1 MSRESYRFFI
11 VFDYICLDGIN
22 SVQNHSIP
30 PCDMKTSEKALTISG
45 LVLAAF
51 VAACRLF
58 RPAADFYSSRL
69 YPGISAALSF
79 IASPLECSLQQIL
92 TVAAAL
98 LAIVIIVISIW
109 HHRKWYAVLG
119 RLGILGLWIF
129 VWVYIGWGCNYFRS
143 SIYERTGTSA
153 EKYDS
158 AKFAAFLEDYI
169 EDLNESYSDAQNPDL
184 AVMEDNLKNIY
195 ASVPEE
201 FGLCTPKPWQHVKR
215 LLMTR
220 LPSKCGVIGFIGPMT
235 DEAHLSSGIPA
246 VQFPFS
252 LAHEFSHVLGVSSEA
267 EANWWAYQICRK
279 SSDPAVRY
287 SAQFSIL
294 GYVLGNAGKNLEKAE
309 YRKLA
314 ESIRPEIY
322 KDIDI
327 VSEYW
332 DEQRVPALDK
342 FQDWIYDLF
351 LKSNSVS
358 EGIADYSD
366 VVRMLLTLEDFQ

>member
-1 MSRESYRFFI
+1 
-11 VFDYICLDGIN
+11 
-22 SVQNHSIP
+22 
-30 PCDMKTSEKALTISG
+30 MKTSGKALITTG
-45 LVLAAF
+45 LALAIF

-58 RPAADFYSSRL
+58 RPVADFYSNRL

-98 LAIVIIVISIW
+98 LFIFIIVISIRRR
-109 HHRKWYAVLG
+109 RKWYTTIG
-119 RLGILGLWIF
+119 RLAILALWIF

-143 SIYERTGTSA
+143 SIYQRTGTCA

-158 AKFAAFLEDYI
+158 ARFTAFLEDYI
-169 EDLNESYSDAQNPDL
+169 EDLNASYSDARNPDL
-184 AVMEDNLKNIY
+184 AAMEENLKSIY

-201 FGLCTPKPWQHVKR
+201 FGLCSPKPWQHVKR

-267 EANWWAYQICRK
+267 EANWWAYQVCRK

-287 SAQFSIL
+287 SALFSIM
-294 GYVLGNAGKNLEKAE
+294 GYVLGNARKNLDKAE
-309 YRKLA
+309 YRKLT

-322 KDIDI
+322 QDVDI

-342 FQDWIYDLF
+342 FQCWIYDLF
-351 LKSNSVS
+351 LKSNNVS

-366 VVRMLLTLEDFQ
+366 VVRMILTIEDFQ

>member
-1 MSRESYRFFI
+1 M
-11 VFDYICLDGIN
+11 
-22 SVQNHSIP
+22 
-30 PCDMKTSEKALTISG
+30 
-45 LVLAAF
+45 
-51 VAACRLF
+51 
-58 RPAADFYSSRL
+58 
-69 YPGISAALSF
+69 
-79 IASPLECSLQQIL
+79 
-92 TVAAAL
+92 
-98 LAIVIIVISIW
+98 
-109 HHRKWYAVLG
+109 
-119 RLGILGLWIF
+119 
-129 VWVYIGWGCNYFRS
+129 
-143 SIYERTGTSA
+143 
-153 EKYDS
+153 
-158 AKFAAFLEDYI
+158 
-169 EDLNESYSDAQNPDL
+169 
-184 AVMEDNLKNIY
+184 
-195 ASVPEE
+195 
-201 FGLCTPKPWQHVKR
+201 
-215 LLMTR
+215 
-220 LPSKCGVIGFIGPMT
+220 
-235 DEAHLSSGIPA
+235 
-246 VQFPFS
+246 QFPFS

-342 FQDWIYDLF
+342 FQDWIYDIF